1 MTVDEGISPEF
12 EAYQQKARGTNI
24 NEETLL
30 ATDYLNHFNEVVMM
44 IDMLPDMPDC
54 LDMVTEWEPKP
65 YKDHFRDSTIAD
77 KDLAV
82 DAYDHVKPLVKLAF
96 EDTICQIETSIFQAI
111 GDAEEAIQTGDM
123 EFLRF
128 KVSESAQV
136 IHRLQDRLSAIIHGT
151 ADLSKTLPTDEKTVM
166 DQNSIDALF
175 N

>member
-1 MTVDEGISPEF
+1 MNEGLSPEF
-12 EAYQQKARGTNI
+12 EAYQEKVKGTNI

-54 LDMVTEWEPKP
+54 LDMVKEWEPKP
-65 YKDHFRDSTIAD
+65 YKEHFRDSTIAD

-82 DAYDHVKPLVKLAF
+82 EVYDHVPPLYKQAF
-96 EDTICQIETSIFQAI
+96 EDTINQVDMAIFQAI
-111 GDAEEAIQTGDM
+111 TDAEEALLQNDP
-123 EFLRF
+123 EYLRF
-128 KVSESAQV
+128 KLSESASE

-151 ADLSKTLPTDEKTVM
+151 AELSGLEEETEDRVTM
-166 DQNSIDALF
+166 DQSDIDALF

>member
-1 MTVDEGISPEF
+1 VSEGISPDYA
-12 EAYQQKARGTNI
+12 AYQEKARGTNI

-82 DAYDHVKPLVKLAF
+82 EAYDHVKPLYKKAF
-96 EDTICQIETSIFQAI
+96 EDTIAMIDSAIFQAI
-111 GDAEEAIQTGDM
+111 VDAEEAIKTGDM
-123 EFLRF
+123 DYLRF
-128 KVSESAQV
+128 KVSESAQG
-136 IHRLQDRLSAIIHGT
+136 IHRLQDKLSAIIHGT
-151 ADLSKTLPTDEKTVM
+151 ADLSKTEEVEEKVVM

-175 N
+175 D

>member
-1 MTVDEGISPEF
+1 MEEAISPDF
-12 EAYQQKARGTNI
+12 SAYQAKVQGTNI
-24 NEETLL
+24 NVKTLL

-54 LDMVTEWEPKP
+54 LDMVKEWQPKP

-82 DAYDHVKPLVKLAF
+82 EAYDHVQAPYKRAF
-96 EDTICQIETSIFQAI
+96 EETISQIDTSIFQAI
-111 GDAEEAIQTGDM
+111 IDAEEAIATGDM

-128 KVSESAQV
+128 KVSESAQG
-136 IHRLQDRLSAIIHGT
+136 IHRLQDKLSAIIHGT
-151 ADLSKTLPTDEKTVM
+151 ANLNETEETTEKVVL

-175 N
+175 D

>member
-1 MTVDEGISPEF
+1 MVEGISPEF
-12 EAYQQKARGTNI
+12 ETCQAKVKGTNI

-54 LDMVTEWEPKP
+54 LDMVKDWQPKP

-82 DAYDHVKPLVKLAF
+82 DVYDHAMPFVRKAF
-96 EDTICQIETSIFQAI
+96 EDTISKVDAAIFQAI
-111 GDAEEAIQTGDM
+111 SDAEAAIETGDM

-128 KVSESAQV
+128 KVSESATE

-151 ADLSKTLPTDEKTVM
+151 ADLSGEMVEEEDQITM
-166 DQNSIDALF
+166 DQNDIDALF
-175 N
+175 D

>member
-1 MTVDEGISPEF
+1 MNEGSSPDF
-12 EAYQQKARGTNI
+12 AAYQEKVKGTNI
-24 NEETLL
+24 NEDTLL

-54 LDMVTEWEPKP
+54 LDMVKEWQPKP

-82 DAYDHVKPLVKLAF
+82 EVYDHVPPLYKQAF
-96 EDTICQIETSIFQAI
+96 EDTVSQVDMCIFQAI
-111 GDAEEAIQTGDM
+111 ADAEEALGTGDM
-123 EFLRF
+123 EYLKF
-128 KVSESAQV
+128 KVSESAQE

-151 ADLSKTLPTDEKTVM
+151 ADLSGDSDSESAVTM
-166 DQNSIDALF
+166 DQSDIDALF